1 MKINFNEVIENR
13 TLDLDLDLN
22 KLNKEYQSDTIK
34 SFNSLKGTINLNKV
48 DNILIFKIKFVT
60 NLTLISSYSLKE
72 FSKDIKVE
80 DTLYFTNDKNLVSEE
95 TILIDDEIDL
105 YNIIFSLALTSIPL
119 KIHADNEKEI
129 KGEGYRVI
137 KEEDLRAENEVTS
150 SPFDILKD
158 LDL

>member
-1 MKINFNEVIENR
+1 MKINFNEIFENR

-34 SFNSLKGTINLNKV
+34 SFNNIKGTINLNKV

-72 FSKDIKVE
+72 FNKDIKVE
-80 DTLYFTNDKNLVSEE
+80 DILYFTNDKNLASEE

-119 KIHADNEKEI
+119 KIHSDDEKEI

-137 KEEDLRAENEVTS
+137 KEEDLKDENEVTS

>member
-34 SFNSLKGTINLNKV
+34 SFNNIKGTINLNKV
-48 DNILIFKIKFVT
+48 DNILIFKIKFAT

-80 DTLYFTNDKNLVSEE
+80 DTLYFTNDKNLASEE

-119 KIHADNEKEI
+119 KIHADDEKEI
-129 KGEGYRVI
+129 KEEGYRVI

>member
-34 SFNSLKGTINLNKV
+34 SFNNIKGIINLNKV

-80 DTLYFTNDKNLVSEE
+80 DTLYFTNDKNLASEE

-105 YNIIFSLALTSIPL
+105 YNIIFSLALTSIPF
-119 KIHADNEKEI
+119 KIHADDEKEI

-137 KEEDLRAENEVTS
+137 KEEDLKDENEVTS

>member
-34 SFNSLKGTINLNKV
+34 SFNNIKGIINLNKV

-72 FSKDIKVE
+72 FNKDIKVE
-80 DTLYFTNDKNLVSEE
+80 DTLYFTNDKNLASEE

-119 KIHADNEKEI
+119 KIHTDDEKEI

-137 KEEDLRAENEVTS
+137 KEEDLKDENEVTS

>member
-1 MKINFNEVIENR
+1 MKINFNEIIENR

-80 DTLYFTNDKNLVSEE
+80 DTLYFTNDKNLASEE

-119 KIHADNEKEI
+119 KIQADDEKEI

-137 KEEDLRAENEVTS
+137 KEEDLKDENEVTS

>member
-34 SFNSLKGTINLNKV
+34 SFNNIKGTINLNKV
-48 DNILIFKIKFVT
+48 DNILIFKIKFFT

-80 DTLYFTNDKNLVSEE
+80 DTLYFTNDKNLASEE

-105 YNIIFSLALTSIPL
+105 YNILLPLGNIF
-119 KIHADNEKEI
+119 
-129 KGEGYRVI
+129 
-137 KEEDLRAENEVTS
+137 
-150 SPFDILKD
+150 
-158 LDL
+158 

>member
-34 SFNSLKGTINLNKV
+34 SFNNIKGTINLNKV

-72 FSKDIKVE
+72 FSKE
-80 DTLYFTNDKNLVSEE
+80 DTLYFTNDKNLSSEE

-137 KEEDLRAENEVTS
+137 KEEDLRAENEATS

>member
-1 MKINFNEVIENR
+1 MKINFNEIIENR

-80 DTLYFTNDKNLVSEE
+80 DTLYFTNDKNLASEE

-119 KIHADNEKEI
+119 KIHADDENDI

-137 KEEDLRAENEVTS
+137 KEEDLKDENEVTS

>member
-1 MKINFNEVIENR
+1 MKINFNEVIQNK

-22 KLNKEYQSDTIK
+22 KLNNEYKSDTIK
-34 SFNSLKGTINLNKV
+34 SFNNLKGTIKLNKV

-60 NLTLISSYSLKE
+60 NLTLLSSYSLKE
-72 FSKDIKVE
+72 FNKDIKVE
-80 DTLYFTNDKNLVSEE
+80 ETLYFTNDKNLASEE
-95 TILIDDEIDL
+95 TILIDDVIDL
-105 YNIIFSLALTSIPL
+105 NNLVFSLALTSIPL
-119 KIHADNEKEI
+119 KVYADDEKEI

-137 KEEDLRAENEVTS
+137 KEEDLKAEKEVDS